1 MQGGSRAGA
10 LWCHRGCATG
20 ASCCCLPPP
29 PSKLSAAFHLAATE
43 GSLHEGR
50 GRSSVGQPA
59 ATDHKQ
65 RRRRP
70 VGTSGN
76 QRANRHT
83 GAAPHQCRGVVLRG
97 CDVRREA
104 VACVRC
110 LCLLGVSRLG
120 SGKAKCRLSCVRP
133 SGAHSPAASRA
144 AQRATV
150 PQAAASAPRP
160 HAQHPPTDGRFGQ
173 SHGTAGRPRRW
184 PHVSMPPLLL
194 PCFQNCNVAA
204 AAAER
209 GAPGGR
215 ARRHSRAGVP
225 LPQPGHCRRCAAAA
239 ASWRA
244 PTHSPTTHLVYRCVG
259 AVGTGRLHD

>member
-29 PSKLSAAFHLAATE
+29 PSKLSTAFHLAATE

-76 QRANRHT
+76 QRRANRHT

-133 SGAHSPAASRA
+133 SGAQPSGQQGSAACD
-144 AQRATV
+144 RATGSGQRTPASCAAPTHRWQV
-150 PQAAASAPRP
+150 RAEPRHHRPASPVAACINATAAASMFSKLQCCCR
-160 HAQHPPTDGRFGQ
+160 
-173 SHGTAGRPRRW
+173 
-184 PHVSMPPLLL
+184 
-194 PCFQNCNVAA
+194 C
-204 AAAER
+204 
-209 GAPGGR
+209 
-215 ARRHSRAGVP
+215 SRAGRAGWAGEASLPGRGATTTTWALPP
-225 LPQPGHCRRCAAAA
+225 LCSCRSQLACPHPLSHHPPGVQMCGCCWYRP
-239 ASWRA
+239 
-244 PTHSPTTHLVYRCVG
+244 PT
-259 AVGTGRLHD
+259 